1 MARLNLQGATDM
13 VYAILFTCLVIG
25 VPIAFSIVS
34 ALLYFMATGEF
45 PYHLRIV
52 ATQMFGG
59 MKSYPLL
66 AIPLFILAGELMN
79 ESGITRRII
88 SFTSIL
94 VGRFRSG
101 LALVNIWASVIFAG
115 LSGSAVADTSAIGR
129 VFIPEM
135 EKRGYPR
142 DFAAAITAASS
153 VIGPIIPPSIPVII
167 YALTVTGVSVPAL
180 FLAGVMPGILLACFL
195 SAYVM
200 VFASHYEKPGHT
212 LTGVSKRSILLQGII
227 PLLMPVFV
235 VGSILLGVVTP
246 TEAASFAVAYA
257 LFVGI
262 VLFRELK
269 FSDLPGIFGR
279 SMRDSAVIMIVI
291 SAVAAANW
299 LLTYNR
305 IPNMIVDFS
314 LEFMTEKWIFLVV
327 TMILFLFVGLFLEGI
342 AAMLVLVPILH
353 PIAVS
358 MGVDP
363 THFGILVVF
372 NLMIGLITPPM
383 GLCLFV
389 ADSIAEVGLSRL
401 TRQILPLFF
410 VELLVLVIITFV
422 PITVIGLPRLLGF

>member
-1 MARLNLQGATDM
+1 M
-13 VYAILFTCLVIG
+13 VFVVLICALVIG
-25 VPIAFSIVS
+25 VPIAFSIVA
-34 ALLYFMATGEF
+34 ALLYFMAVGEF

-52 ATQMFGG
+52 ATQMFTGI
-59 MKSYPLL
+59 KSYPLL
-66 AIPLFILAGELMN
+66 AIPLFILAGDLMN
-79 ESGITRRII
+79 ESGITVRII
-88 SFTSIL
+88 SFTSVL

-101 LALVNIWASVIFAG
+101 LALVNIWASVVFAG

-180 FLAGVMPGILLACFL
+180 FLAGILPGILLACFL

-200 VFASHYEKPGHT
+200 IFAGHYEQRDQGHT
-212 LTGVSKRSILLQGII
+212 TTALKTTLVQGII

-235 VGSILLGVVTP
+235 VGSILFGVVTP

-257 LFVGI
+257 LLVG
-262 VLFRELK
+262 LFLFKELK
-269 FSDLPGIFGR
+269 ISDLPGIFGR
-279 SMRDSAVIMIVI
+279 SMRDSAVIMIII

-305 IPNMIVDFS
+305 VPNMITEFAMT
-314 LEFMTEKWIFLVV
+314 FMTEKWVFLLVS
-327 TMILFLFVGLFLEGI
+327 MLLFLFVGLFLEGI

-389 ADSIAEVGLSRL
+389 ADSIADVGLSKL
-401 TRQILPLFF
+401 SRQILPLFL
-410 VELLVLVIITFV
+410 VELLVLIILTFV
-422 PITVIGLPRLLGF
+422 PITVIGLPRLFGI

>member
-1 MARLNLQGATDM
+1 M
-13 VYAILFTCLVIG
+13 VYAVLLLCLLIG
-25 VPIAFSIVS
+25 VPIAFSIVA
-34 ALLYFMATGEF
+34 ALLYFMAAGEF

-59 MKSYPLL
+59 MQSYPLL

-79 ESGITRRII
+79 ESGITSRII
-88 SFTSIL
+88 DFANIL
-94 VGRFRSG
+94 VGRFRAG

-135 EKRGYPR
+135 ERRGYPR

-180 FLAGVMPGILLACFL
+180 FLAGVIPGILLACFL
-195 SAYVM
+195 SVYVL
-200 VFASHYEKPGHT
+200 VFAGHFEQPAEKKVGN
-212 LTGVSKRSILLQGII
+212 SKNKILLQGII

-235 VGSILLGVVTP
+235 VGSILAGIVTP

-257 LFVGI
+257 LVVGLFI
-262 VLFRELK
+262 FRELK
-269 FSDLPGIFGR
+269 LTDLPGIFGR

-291 SAVAAANW
+291 AAVAAANW

-305 IPNMIVDFS
+305 IPNMITDFA
-314 LEFMTEKWIFLVV
+314 LAFMTAKWMFLIA
-327 TMILFLFVGLFLEGI
+327 TMLLFLFVGLFLEGI

-358 MGVDP
+358 LGVDP

-389 ADSIAEVGLSRL
+389 ADSIAGVGLGRL
-401 TRQILPLFF
+401 TRQILPLFL
-410 VELLVLVIITFV
+410 VELLVLIILTFV
-422 PITVIGLPRLLGF
+422 PVTVTGLPRLLGFI

>member
-1 MARLNLQGATDM
+1 M
-13 VYAILFTCLVIG
+13 VYAILLFCLLIG
-25 VPIAFSIVS
+25 VPVAFSIVA

-59 MKSYPLL
+59 IKSYPLL

-79 ESGITRRII
+79 ASGITSRII
-88 SFTSIL
+88 SFASIL
-94 VGRFRSG
+94 VGQFRAG
-101 LALVNIWASVIFAG
+101 LAMVNIWASVIFAG

-135 EKRGYPR
+135 EKKGYPR

-167 YALTVTGVSVPAL
+167 YALTVTGVSVPSL
-180 FLAGVMPGILLACFL
+180 FLAGVTPGILLAIFL
-195 SAYVM
+195 SVYVM
-200 VFASHYEKPGHT
+200 IFAGDYET
-212 LTGVSKRSILLQGII
+212 KREEKLSTAARNKTLLQGVI
-227 PLLMPVFV
+227 PLFMPIFV
-235 VGSILLGVVTP
+235 VGTILAGVVTP

-257 LFVGI
+257 MIVGLFI
-262 VLFRELK
+262 FRELK
-269 FSDLPGIFGR
+269 WSDLPSVFAR
-279 SMRDSAVIMIVI
+279 SMRDSAVILIVI
-291 SAVAAANW
+291 SAVSAANL

-305 IPNMIVDFS
+305 IPNIITDFAIH
-314 LEFMTEKWIFLVV
+314 FMTAKWMFLVSSMV
-327 TMILFLFVGLFLEGI
+327 LFLFVGLFLEGI

-353 PIAVS
+353 PIATS

-389 ADSIAEVGLSRL
+389 ADSVAEVGLGRL
-401 TRQILPLFF
+401 TRQIMPLFL
-410 VELLVLVIITFV
+410 VELLVLIIITFV

>member
-1 MARLNLQGATDM
+1 MGRRHKMT
-13 VYAILFTCLVIG
+13 YALLFTGLLIG
-25 VPIAFSIVS
+25 VPVAFSIAA
-34 ALLYFMATGEF
+34 ALLYFMAVGEF
-45 PYHLRIV
+45 PYNLRIV

-59 MKSYPLL
+59 IKSYPLL

-79 ESGITRRII
+79 ESGITSRII
-88 SFTSIL
+88 AFASIL
-94 VGRFRSG
+94 VGRFRAG
-101 LALVNIWASVIFAG
+101 LAMVNIWASVIFAG

-135 EKRGYPR
+135 EKKGYPR

-180 FLAGVMPGILLACFL
+180 FLAGVMPGILLAIFL
-195 SAYVM
+195 SIYVM
-200 VFASHYEKPGHT
+200 IFAGDYEIKNVAEASGQ
-212 LTGVSKRSILLQGII
+212 SRRKILLQGII
-227 PLLMPVFV
+227 PLFMPVFV
-235 VGSILLGVVTP
+235 VGTILLGVVTP

-257 LFVGI
+257 MIVGLFI
-262 VLFRELK
+262 FRELK
-269 FSDLPGIFGR
+269 WSDLPGVFSR

-291 SAVAAANW
+291 SAVSAANW

-305 IPNMIVDFS
+305 VPNMITDFAMH
-314 LEFMTEKWIFLVV
+314 FMTAKWMFLISAMV
-327 TMILFLFVGLFLEGI
+327 LFLFVGLFLEGI

-353 PIAVS
+353 PIATG

-389 ADSIAEVGLSRL
+389 ADSVAKVGLGRL

-422 PITVIGLPRLLGF
+422 PFTVIGLPRLLGF

>member
-1 MARLNLQGATDM
+1 M
-13 VYAILFTCLVIG
+13 VYAILIVCLVIG
-25 VPIAFSIVS
+25 VPVAFSIMA
-34 ALLYFMATGEF
+34 ALMYFMAAGEF
-45 PYHLRIV
+45 PYSVRIV

-59 MKSYPLL
+59 LQSYPLL

-79 ESGITRRII
+79 ESGITSRII
-88 SFTSIL
+88 AFTNVI
-94 VGRFRSG
+94 VGRLRAG

-142 DFAAAITAASS
+142 DFSAAITAASS

-167 YALTVTGVSVPAL
+167 YALIVTGVSVPGM
-180 FLAGVMPGILLACFL
+180 FLGGVVPGILLAIFL
-195 SAYVM
+195 SVYVM
-200 VFASHYEKPGHT
+200 LFKGHYEKEAT
-212 LTGVSKRSILLQGII
+212 EAEAAAASKRKILIQGII

-235 VGSILLGVVTP
+235 VGVILFGIVTP

-257 LFVGI
+257 LIVGLFV
-262 VLFRELK
+262 FRELK
-269 FSDLPGIFGR
+269 WSDLPKIFAN
-279 SMRDSAVIMIVI
+279 SMRDSAVIMIVM
-291 SAVAAANW
+291 ATVAAANW
-299 LLTYNR
+299 LMTYNR
-305 IPNMIVDFS
+305 IPNMVTDFA
-314 LEFMTEKWIFLVV
+314 LEFMTAKWMFLVSS
-327 TMILFLFVGLFLEGI
+327 MILFLFIGLFLEGI

-353 PIAVS
+353 PIAIS

-389 ADSIAEVGLSRL
+389 ADSIANVGLGRL
-401 TRQILPLFF
+401 TRQIVPLFF
-410 VELLVLVIITFV
+410 VELLVLIIISFV
-422 PITVIGLPRLLGF
+422 PVTVIGLPRLFGF

>member
-1 MARLNLQGATDM
+1 M
-13 VYAILFTCLVIG
+13 VYIILLLCLLIG
-25 VPIAFSIVS
+25 VPIAFSIVA
-34 ALLYFMATGEF
+34 ALLYFMAVGEF

-59 MKSYPLL
+59 MQSYPLL

-79 ESGITRRII
+79 ESGITSRII
-88 SFTSIL
+88 DFANIL
-94 VGRFRSG
+94 VGRFRAG

-115 LSGSAVADTSAIGR
+115 LSGSAVADTSALGR

-135 EKRGYPR
+135 ERRGYPR

-180 FLAGVMPGILLACFL
+180 FLAGVIPGILLAIFL
-195 SAYVM
+195 SAYVL
-200 VFASHYEKPGHT
+200 VFAGHFEQPAEKKFGE
-212 LTGVSKRSILLQGII
+212 SKNKILLQGII

-235 VGSILLGVVTP
+235 VGSILAGIVTP

-257 LFVGI
+257 LVVGLFI
-262 VLFRELK
+262 FRELK
-269 FSDLPGIFGR
+269 PAALPGIFGR

-291 SAVAAANW
+291 AAVAAANW

-305 IPNMIVDFS
+305 VPNAITDFA
-314 LEFMTEKWIFLVV
+314 LAFMTDKWMFLVA
-327 TMILFLFVGLFLEGI
+327 TMLLFLFVGLFLEGI

-358 MGVDP
+358 LGVDP

-389 ADSIAEVGLSRL
+389 ADSIAGVGLGRL
-401 TRQILPLFF
+401 TRQILPLFL
-410 VELLVLVIITFV
+410 VELAVLIILTFV
-422 PITVIGLPRLLGF
+422 PVTVTGLPRLLGFI